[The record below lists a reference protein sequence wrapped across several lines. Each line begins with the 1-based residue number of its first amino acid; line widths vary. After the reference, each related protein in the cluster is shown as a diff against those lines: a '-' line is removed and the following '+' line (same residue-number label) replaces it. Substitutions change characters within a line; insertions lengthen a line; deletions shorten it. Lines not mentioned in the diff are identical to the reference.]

1 MGLAM
6 ADPIQETPEEFAPT
20 RDHEYQDSHY
30 HDEEPDIVNDEIV
43 DGMAPTAP
51 PKKKG
56 KRKVPPQPRH
66 YEE

>member
-1 MGLAM
+1 M

-30 HDEEPDIVNDEIV
+30 HDEEPDIVNDEVV
-43 DGMAPTAP
+43 DGMSPAAPV
-51 PKKKG
+51 KKKC
-56 KRKVPPQPRH
+56 KRKVPPPRPRH